1 MASGGY
7 TVKLAPG
14 TRVPDSYYCPH
25 CKLLLR
31 NAVQTSEGDRL
42 CELCFKTIA
51 KMPGHVCEDC
61 GINVDPKEFYPDIAS
76 RKEISK
82 VTVLCHNSDQGC
94 SWSGLLKDINTHLE
108 ECGFKKL
115 KCDLCHEGVLARYL
129 KQHMANECPERTIN
143 CGYCSAS
150 VISKDLQTHY
160 GVCKNYPEDCPYCTK
175 RVPRSEMDRHL
186 TNECTH
192 TRCSCGD
199 VVIRELRGD
208 HLKDRNVLFD
218 HLAKPVPA
226 MDQSDA
232 VIVMQETLKQHTSE
246 LVDCREELRVVN
258 HRLDKVETEQSRQ
271 AAVLETGSAVGQS
284 DPPAGKDVQQQ
295 LHVIQQQVQKL
306 MERLQLLEER
316 RNYDLPPLSQ
326 EGEDKFGGGGMSVHA
341 KLKFLEEKILDVEK
355 TANILSVHHSELE
368 LQLQASLASS
378 FNGTFV
384 WRIPDVPRRIREA
397 KSGRVS
403 SIYSPP
409 FYTGRTGYKM
419 CIRAYLNGDGIGEN
433 SHLSLFFV
441 IMKGEYD
448 PLLGWP
454 FDHKVSLIVIDQ
466 ERNKHLVQTFKPN
479 SSSSSFQQPRGD
491 MNVASGCPQFCALS
505 VLADASYVK
514 DDVMFIKAIVDVT
527 KISHP

>member
-1 MASGGY
+1 MG
-7 TVKLAPG
+7 
-14 TRVPDSYYCPH
+14 
-25 CKLLLR
+25 
-31 NAVQTSEGDRL
+31 
-42 CELCFKTIA
+42 
-51 KMPGHVCEDC
+51 
-61 GINVDPKEFYPDIAS
+61 
-76 RKEISK
+76 
-82 VTVLCHNSDQGC
+82 
-94 SWSGLLKDINTHLE
+94 
-108 ECGFKKL
+108 
-115 KCDLCHEGVLARYL
+115 
-129 KQHMANECPERTIN
+129 
-143 CGYCSAS
+143 
-150 VISKDLQTHY
+150 LQTLLSVY
-160 GVCKNYPEDCPYCTK
+160 LFVCLSSP
-175 RVPRSEMDRHL
+175 HL
-186 TNECTH
+186 LPH
-192 TRCSCGD
+192 PK
-199 VVIRELRGD
+199 VIRELRGD

-454 FDHKVSLIVIDQ
+454 FDHKVGEAPLQ
-466 ERNKHLVQTFKPN
+466 AHLLVGRVTSCYPQTGSPHHTLPTQFLVTPCPFSADLLGTRVESKVQMPGTVVA
-479 SSSSSFQQPRGD
+479 QPLD
-491 MNVASGCPQFCALS
+491 E
-505 VLADASYVK
+505 
-514 DDVMFIKAIVDVT
+514 
-527 KISHP
+527 